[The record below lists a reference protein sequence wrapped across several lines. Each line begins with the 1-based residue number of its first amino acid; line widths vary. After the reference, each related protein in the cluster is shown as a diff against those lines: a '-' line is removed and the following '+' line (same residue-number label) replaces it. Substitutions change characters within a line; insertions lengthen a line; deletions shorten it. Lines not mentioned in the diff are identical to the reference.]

1 MNTDTQQQDISR
13 MEVITALK
21 KKFFGNDP
29 ASWSSHSNTTLL
41 EWYKE
46 YILEDKTSK
55 IKIR

>member
-1 MNTDTQQQDISR
+1 METQTVTR
-13 MEVITALK
+13 MEVIQTLK